1 MKEYKELVELNRGEA
16 DKNVITPSFDRY
28 TPRFKP
34 VGWDPELQMYYRN
47 NYEAIEDQKKLRE
60 DIKKCLPKQK
70 LINGNLDMYHK
81 NLNWL
86 KKKSNIEHEKR
97 MKGVEDE
104 NEICSF

>member
-1 MKEYKELVELNRGEA
+1 
-16 DKNVITPSFDRY
+16 
-28 TPRFKP
+28 
-34 VGWDPELQMYYRN
+34 
-47 NYEAIEDQKKLRE
+47 
-60 DIKKCLPKQK
+60 
-70 LINGNLDMYHK
+70 MYHK